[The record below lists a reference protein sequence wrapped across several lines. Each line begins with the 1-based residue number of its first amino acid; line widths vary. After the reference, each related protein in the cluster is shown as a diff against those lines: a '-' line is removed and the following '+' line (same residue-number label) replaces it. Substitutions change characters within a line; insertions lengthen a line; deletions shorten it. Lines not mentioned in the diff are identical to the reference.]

1 MYNFIAQR
9 KEKKKRK
16 EAQKKNKRTLS
27 SFSFVGGGGDPSVSL
42 SEFLKFK
49 MQALK
54 FLPDLHA
61 KERKPLYTYR
71 RVGFKKFATQKNY
84 YFH

>member
-1 MYNFIAQR
+1 M
-9 KEKKKRK
+9 
-16 EAQKKNKRTLS
+16 
-27 SFSFVGGGGDPSVSL
+27 GGGGDPSVTL

-71 RVGFKKFATQKNY
+71 KVGFKKFATQKNY